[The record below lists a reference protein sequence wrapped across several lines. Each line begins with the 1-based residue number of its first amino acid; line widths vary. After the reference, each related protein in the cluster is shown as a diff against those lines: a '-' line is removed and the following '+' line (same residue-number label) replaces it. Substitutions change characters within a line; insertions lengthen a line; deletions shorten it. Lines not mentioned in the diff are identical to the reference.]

1 MLVGQ
6 MKPPKEDQSFQ
17 SSWTKMR
24 YAQTSESLLDNANV
38 ITQARLLA
46 ASSTESAA
54 WLAALPVSTFG
65 NLLDDASLRISVG
78 LRLGQH
84 LFGTQVFRWRYGGSV
99 GASWTGL

>member
-1 MLVGQ
+1 MEGQ
-6 MKPPKEDQSFQ
+6 AFQ

-54 WLAALPVSTFG
+54 WLAALPVSMFG

-78 LRLGQH
+78 LRLGASICSEH
-84 LFGTQVFRWRYGGSV
+84 KCVWISGGIMDWPVKRSEEDRV
-99 GASWTGL
+99 ATAH